1 MFTDT
6 YLIHSPLRLLP
17 RPLTTTTQRKT
28 GLRELAPSLV
38 ALNSSDACTAS
49 VESLQAFMVDAANQ
63 LGLEVL
69 RPIVDELSRIGKSYF
84 NLRRSL
90 AISLYDDHLS
100 TPVVNLMKGFSRRS
114 FEITS
119 TDFVEA
125 TSDKPKLTGGAAV
138 QNKAKGR
145 GNSPPNSNPRRSP
158 PNSGGL
164 LGSLMETVAPTNL
177 SVLGDEEPATPPT
190 AEMSLA
196 HQCRLH
202 ILHCRAFTRAQPRLT
217 PAALGCLLDILTEA
231 LSDQICGLLLTG
243 LRVNEWG
250 ALLLQREV
258 RDLERLLSAYLVGS
272 PHSLNPKFARLE
284 QALLLLNLVRP
295 GAAPLSSNITLCTL
309 RRTHPTHTTPPHHHR
324 SDQRRYR
331 CTVSTSPL
339 WTQMK

>member
-1 MFTDT
+1 
-6 YLIHSPLRLLP
+6 
-17 RPLTTTTQRKT
+17 
-28 GLRELAPSLV
+28 
-38 ALNSSDACTAS
+38 
-49 VESLQAFMVDAANQ
+49 MVDAANQ

-84 NLRRSL
+84 NLRRSQ

-100 TPVVNLMKGFSRRS
+100 TPVVNLIKGFSRRS

-125 TSDKPKLTGGAAV
+125 TSDKPKLTGGAAAHS
-138 QNKAKGR
+138 KAKGR

-177 SVLGDEEPATPPT
+177 TVLGNDEPAGPPT

-196 HQCRLH
+196 HQCRVH
-202 ILHCRAFTRAQPRLT
+202 ILNCRAFTRAQPRLT

-284 QALLLLNLVRP
+284 QALLLLNLVRL
-295 GAAPLSSNITLCTL
+295 GAARLSNSTTPRTL
-309 RRTHPTHTTPPHHHR
+309 RRTRPHPHHTPHYCR
-324 SDQRRYR
+324 SDQRRYL
-331 CTVSTSPL
+331 CTVSTSPS
-339 WTQMK
+339 WTQMRSGAFCAHASTTKASSSAFLIRSFLLRNQHSACMYCK